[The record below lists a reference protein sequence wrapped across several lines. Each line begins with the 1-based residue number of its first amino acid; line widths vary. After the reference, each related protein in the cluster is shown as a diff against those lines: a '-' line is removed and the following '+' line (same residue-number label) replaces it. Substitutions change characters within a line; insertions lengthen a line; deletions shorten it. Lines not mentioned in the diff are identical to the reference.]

1 MRTNSM
7 DNQERLL
14 AFLATGIYSSPE
26 IQQRFGF
33 SQPVIS
39 RLLAQL
45 GDRVLVIGKARA
57 RRYSRLRDLRGLGGS
72 FPVYAI
78 DSEGNAR
85 LLGTLCCVAQTDF
98 LWQPV
103 DGREQL
109 FKSLPWFLA
118 DLHPEGFVG
127 RAFVR
132 TCHQELGLPP
142 RSNDW
147 QEDHALIA
155 LVRRGEDTMGN
166 LVVGQESL
174 ERYFRMVQATGRA
187 ITAEAR
193 SESYPC
199 LAQEAMAGQPV
210 GSSAG
215 GEQPK
220 FTATI
225 KQSGMV
231 QNVLVKFS
239 PPLGSE
245 EGRRWADLLVC
256 EHHALQVAQ
265 QAGIAAAQSTV
276 LEAGGRLFLEVLRFD
291 RTGLYGR
298 LPIISLRAVDN
309 EFYGYQDNWVNAAN
323 RMESDGRLSAQDASA
338 LRWLSVFSSLI
349 ANNDQHFGNVSLI
362 MTEGSKRFALAPAY
376 DLLPML
382 YRPLDG
388 TAPARTFAPPAAVP
402 GAPREWGAAL
412 DGACLFW
419 GRVQADTRIS
429 EPFRQICA
437 ENLATLERLKT
448 APRLL

>member
-1 MRTNSM
+1 MQTNTM

-57 RRYSRLRDLRGLGGS
+57 RRYSRLRDLRGLGGN

-78 DSEGNAR
+78 DGEGNAR
-85 LLGTLCCVAQTDF
+85 LLGTLSSVAQTDF

-132 TCHQELGLPP
+132 NCHQELGLPP

-193 SESYPC
+193 SESYPR
-199 LAQEAMAGQPV
+199 LAREAMEGQPV

-225 KQSGMV
+225 EQDNMV

-239 PPLGSE
+239 PPMGSE

-256 EHHALQVAQ
+256 EHHALQITQ

-276 LEAGGRLFLEVLRFD
+276 LEADGRLFLEVLRFD
-291 RTGLYGR
+291 RTGLHGR

-309 EFYGYQDNWVNAAN
+309 EFYGYQDSWVNAAN
-323 RMESDGRLSAQDASA
+323 RMEGDGRLSAQDASS

-362 MTEGSKRFALAPAY
+362 MTEGSKRFSLAPAY

-382 YRPLDG
+382 YRPMDG
-388 TAPARTFAPPAAVP
+388 AAPARNFTPPAAVP
-402 GAPREWGAAL
+402 GAPQEWVAAF

-429 EPFRQICA
+429 ESFRLVCA
-437 ENLATLERLKT
+437 ENLAAVERLKM

>member
-1 MRTNSM
+1 MQPNTM

-14 AFLATGIYSSPE
+14 AFLATGVYSAPE

-39 RLLAQL
+39 RLLTQL
-45 GDRVLVIGKARA
+45 DDRVLAIGKARA
-57 RRYSRLRDLRGLGGS
+57 RRYSRLRDLRGLGGN

-78 DSEGNAR
+78 DAEGNAR
-85 LLGTLCCVAQTDF
+85 LLGTLYCVAQSDF
-98 LWQPV
+98 LWQPQ

-132 TCHQELGLPP
+132 NCHQELGLPP

-147 QEDHALIA
+147 QEDHALMA

-174 ERYFRMVQATGRA
+174 ERYFRMIQ
-187 ITAEAR
+187 EAAGTIPAAAR
-193 SESYPC
+193 TERYPR
-199 LAQEAMAGQPV
+199 LAQEAMEGQPV

-225 KQSGMV
+225 EQGGMV

-239 PPLGSE
+239 PPVASE

-256 EHHALQVAQ
+256 EHHALQITQ
-265 QAGIAAAQSTV
+265 QTGIAAAQSMV

-291 RTGLYGR
+291 RTGLHGR

-323 RMESDGRLSAQDASA
+323 RMEKDGRLSAQDASA

-362 MTEGSKRFALAPAY
+362 MADGSKRFSLAPAY

-382 YRPLDG
+382 YRPMDG
-388 TAPARTFAPPAAVP
+388 AAPVRNFTPPAAVP
-402 GAPREWGAAL
+402 GAHQEWVAAFEC
-412 DGACLFW
+412 ACQFW
-419 GRVQADTRIS
+419 NRVRVDTRIS
-429 EPFRQICA
+429 EPFRRICV

>member
-1 MRTNSM
+1 MQESKLQ
-7 DNQERLL
+7 NQERLL
-14 AFLATGIYSSPE
+14 AFLATGIYTSSD

-33 SQPVIS
+33 SQPVVS

-45 GDRVLVIGKARA
+45 GGRVLVIGKARA
-57 RRYSRLRDLRGLGGS
+57 RRYSKLRDLRGLGGS
-72 FPVYAI
+72 FPIYAI
-78 DSEGNAR
+78 GAEGNAR
-85 LLGTLCCVAQTDF
+85 LLGTISCMAQSDF
-98 LWQPV
+98 LWQPI
-103 DGREQL
+103 DGREQI

-132 TCHQELGLPP
+132 NCHQELGLPP

-174 ERYFRMVQATGRA
+174 DRYFRMVQATGSPIA
-187 ITAEAR
+187 SEAR
-193 SESYPC
+193 AESYPR
-199 LAQEAMAGQPV
+199 LAGEAMEGQPA

-220 FTATI
+220 FTTTI
-225 KQSGMV
+225 EQDGIV
-231 QNVLVKFS
+231 RNVLVKFS
-239 PPLGSE
+239 PPTGSE

-256 EHHALQVAQ
+256 EHHALQITQ
-265 QAGIAAAQSTV
+265 QAGIAAAQSTL
-276 LEAGGRLFLEVLRFD
+276 LEAGERIFLEVTRFD
-291 RTGLYGR
+291 RVGLYGR

-309 EFYGYQDNWVNAAN
+309 EFYGYQDSWVNAAN
-323 RMESDGRLSAQDASA
+323 RMENDGRLSAQDASA

-362 MTEGSKRFALAPAY
+362 MTESSKRFSLAPAY

-382 YRPLDG
+382 YRPMDG
-388 TAPARTFAPPAAVP
+388 AAPARNFTPPAGVAGAPQEWP
-402 GAPREWGAAL
+402 GAL
-412 DGACLFW
+412 DCACLFW

-429 EPFRQICA
+429 EPFRRICA
-437 ENLATLERLKT
+437 ENNAAVERLKM

>member
-1 MRTNSM
+1 MQPNTM

-14 AFLATGIYSSPE
+14 AFLATGVYSAPE

-39 RLLAQL
+39 RLITQL
-45 GDRVLVIGKARA
+45 NDRVLAIGKARA
-57 RRYSRLRDLRGLGGS
+57 RRYSRLRDLRGLGGN

-78 DSEGNAR
+78 DAEGNAR
-85 LLGTLCCVAQTDF
+85 LLGTLYCVAQSDF
-98 LWQPV
+98 LWQPQ

-132 TCHQELGLPP
+132 NCHQELGLPP

-147 QEDHALIA
+147 QEDHALMA

-174 ERYFRMVQATGRA
+174 ERYFRMVQ
-187 ITAEAR
+187 EAAGTIPAAAR
-193 SESYPC
+193 TERYPR
-199 LAQEAMAGQPV
+199 LAQEAMEGQPV

-225 KQSGMV
+225 EQGGMV
-231 QNVLVKFS
+231 KNVLVKFS
-239 PPLGSE
+239 PPVANE

-265 QAGIAAAQSTV
+265 QAGVAAAQSMV

-291 RTGLYGR
+291 RTGLHGR

-323 RMESDGRLSAQDASA
+323 RMEKDGRLSAQDASA

-349 ANNDQHFGNVSLI
+349 ANNDQHFGNISLI
-362 MTEGSKRFALAPAY
+362 MADGSKRFSLAPAY

-382 YRPLDG
+382 YRPMDG
-388 TAPARTFAPPAAVP
+388 ATPVRNFTPPAAVP
-402 GAPREWGAAL
+402 GAHQEWVAAFEC
-412 DGACLFW
+412 ACQFW
-419 GRVQADTRIS
+419 SRVRVDTRIS
-429 EPFRQICA
+429 EPFRRICA

>member
-1 MRTNSM
+1 MQPNTM

-14 AFLATGIYSSPE
+14 AFLATGVYSAPE

-39 RLLAQL
+39 RLITQL
-45 GDRVLVIGKARA
+45 DDRVLAIGKARA
-57 RRYSRLRDLRGLGGS
+57 RRYSRLRDLRGLGGN

-78 DSEGNAR
+78 DAEGNAR
-85 LLGTLCCVAQTDF
+85 LLGTLYCVAQSDF
-98 LWQPV
+98 LWQPQ

-109 FKSLPWFLA
+109 FKNLPWFLA

-132 TCHQELGLPP
+132 NCHQELGLPP

-147 QEDHALIA
+147 QEDHALMA

-174 ERYFRMVQATGRA
+174 ERYFRMVQ
-187 ITAEAR
+187 EAAGTIPAAAR
-193 SESYPC
+193 TERYPR
-199 LAQEAMAGQPV
+199 LAQEAMEGQPV

-225 KQSGMV
+225 EQGGMV

-239 PPLGSE
+239 PPVASE

-256 EHHALQVAQ
+256 EHHALQITQ
-265 QAGIAAAQSTV
+265 QAGIAAAQSMV

-291 RTGLYGR
+291 RTGLHGR

-323 RMESDGRLSAQDASA
+323 RMEKDGRLSAQDASA

-349 ANNDQHFGNVSLI
+349 ANNDQHFGNISLI
-362 MTEGSKRFALAPAY
+362 MADGSKRFSLAPAY

-382 YRPLDG
+382 YRPMDG
-388 TAPARTFAPPAAVP
+388 AAPVRNFTPPAAVP
-402 GAPREWGAAL
+402 GAHQEWVAAFEC
-412 DGACLFW
+412 ACQFW
-419 GRVQADTRIS
+419 DRVRVDTRIS
-429 EPFRQICA
+429 EPFRRICA

>member
-1 MRTNSM
+1 MQPNTM

-14 AFLATGIYSSPE
+14 AFLATGVYSAPE

-39 RLLAQL
+39 RLITQL
-45 GDRVLVIGKARA
+45 DDRVLAIGKARA
-57 RRYSRLRDLRGLGGS
+57 RRYSRLRDLRGLGGN

-78 DSEGNAR
+78 DAEGNAR
-85 LLGTLCCVAQTDF
+85 LLGTLYCVAQSDF
-98 LWQPV
+98 LWQPQ

-132 TCHQELGLPP
+132 NCHQELGLPP

-147 QEDHALIA
+147 QEDHALMA

-174 ERYFRMVQATGRA
+174 ERYFRMVQ
-187 ITAEAR
+187 EAAGTIPAAAR
-193 SESYPC
+193 TERYPR
-199 LAQEAMAGQPV
+199 LAQEAMEGQPV

-225 KQSGMV
+225 EQGGMV
-231 QNVLVKFS
+231 KNVLVKFS
-239 PPLGSE
+239 PPVANE

-265 QAGIAAAQSTV
+265 QAGVAAAQSMV

-291 RTGLYGR
+291 RTGLHGR

-323 RMESDGRLSAQDASA
+323 RMEKDGRLSAQDASA

-349 ANNDQHFGNVSLI
+349 ANNDQHFGNISLI
-362 MTEGSKRFALAPAY
+362 MADGSKRFSLAPAY

-382 YRPLDG
+382 YRPMDG
-388 TAPARTFAPPAAVP
+388 ATPVRNFTPPAAVP
-402 GAPREWGAAL
+402 GAHQEWVAAFEC
-412 DGACLFW
+412 ACQFW
-419 GRVQADTRIS
+419 SRVRVDTRIS
-429 EPFRQICA
+429 EPFRRICA

>member
-1 MRTNSM
+1 MQESTLQ
-7 DNQERLL
+7 NQGRLL
-14 AFLATGIYSSPE
+14 AFLVTGIYSSPE

-33 SQPVIS
+33 SQPVVS

-45 GDRVLVIGKARA
+45 DNRVLVIGKARS
-57 RRYSRLRDLRGLGGS
+57 RRYSRLRDLRGLGGT

-78 DSEGNAR
+78 DGEGNAR
-85 LLGTLCCVAQTDF
+85 LLGTLSGVAQTDF

-132 TCHQELGLPP
+132 NCHQELGLPP

-174 ERYFRMVQATGRA
+174 DRYFRMVQATGSPIA
-187 ITAEAR
+187 AEAR
-193 SESYPC
+193 SESYPR
-199 LAQEAMAGQPV
+199 LAQEAMEGQPV

-220 FTATI
+220 FTVTI
-225 KQSGMV
+225 EQDGMV

-239 PPLGSE
+239 PPIGSE

-256 EHHALQVAQ
+256 EHHALQITQ

-291 RTGLYGR
+291 RVGLYGR

-309 EFYGYQDNWVNAAN
+309 EFYGYQDSWVNAAN
-323 RMESDGRLSAQDASA
+323 RMEGDGRLSARDASA
-338 LRWLSVFSSLI
+338 LRWLAVFSSLI

-362 MTEGSKRFALAPAY
+362 MTEGSKRFSLAPAY

-382 YRPLDG
+382 YRPMDG
-388 TAPARTFAPPAAVP
+388 SAPVRNFMPPAAVP
-402 GAPREWGAAL
+402 GAPRQWVAAL
-412 DGACLFW
+412 DCACLFW

-429 EPFRQICA
+429 APFRLVCA
-437 ENLATLERLKT
+437 ENLAAVERLKM

>member
-1 MRTNSM
+1 MQPNTM

-14 AFLATGIYSSPE
+14 AFLATGVYSAPE

-39 RLLAQL
+39 RLITQL
-45 GDRVLVIGKARA
+45 DDRVLAIGKARA
-57 RRYSRLRDLRGLGGS
+57 RRYSRLRDLRGLGGN

-78 DSEGNAR
+78 DAEGNAR
-85 LLGTLCCVAQTDF
+85 LLGTLYCVAQSDF
-98 LWQPV
+98 LWQPQ

-132 TCHQELGLPP
+132 NCHQELGLPP

-147 QEDHALIA
+147 QEDHALMA

-174 ERYFRMVQATGRA
+174 ERYFRMVQAAAGTIPA
-187 ITAEAR
+187 AAR
-193 SESYPC
+193 TERYPR
-199 LAQEAMAGQPV
+199 LAQEAMEGQPV

-225 KQSGMV
+225 EQGSMV

-239 PPLGSE
+239 PPVASE
-245 EGRRWADLLVC
+245 EGSRWADLLVC

-265 QAGIAAAQSTV
+265 QAGVAAAQSMV

-291 RTGLYGR
+291 RTGLHGR

-323 RMESDGRLSAQDASA
+323 RMEKDGRLSAQDASA

-362 MTEGSKRFALAPAY
+362 MADGSKRFSLAPAY

-382 YRPLDG
+382 YRPMDG
-388 TAPARTFAPPAAVP
+388 AAPVRTFALPAAVP
-402 GAPREWGAAL
+402 GAPQEWVAAL
-412 DGACLFW
+412 DCACLFW
-419 GRVQADTRIS
+419 SRVQADTRIS

>member
-1 MRTNSM
+1 MQPNTM

-14 AFLATGIYSSPE
+14 AFLATGVYSAPE

-39 RLLAQL
+39 RLITQL
-45 GDRVLVIGKARA
+45 DDRVLAIGKARA
-57 RRYSRLRDLRGLGGS
+57 RRYSRLRDLRGLGGN

-78 DSEGNAR
+78 DAEGNAR
-85 LLGTLCCVAQTDF
+85 LLGTLYCVAQSDF
-98 LWQPV
+98 LWQPQ

-132 TCHQELGLPP
+132 NCHQELGLPP

-147 QEDHALIA
+147 QEDHALMA

-174 ERYFRMVQATGRA
+174 ERYFRMVQ
-187 ITAEAR
+187 EAAGTIPAAAR
-193 SESYPC
+193 TERYPR
-199 LAQEAMAGQPV
+199 LAQEAMEGQPV

-225 KQSGMV
+225 EQGGMV
-231 QNVLVKFS
+231 KNVLVKFS
-239 PPLGSE
+239 PPVASE

-265 QAGIAAAQSTV
+265 QAGVAAAQSMV

-291 RTGLYGR
+291 RTGLHGR

-323 RMESDGRLSAQDASA
+323 RMEKDGRLSAQDASA

-349 ANNDQHFGNVSLI
+349 ANNDQHFGNISLI
-362 MTEGSKRFALAPAY
+362 MADGSKRFSLAPAY

-382 YRPLDG
+382 YRPMDG
-388 TAPARTFAPPAAVP
+388 AAPVRNFTPPAAVP
-402 GAPREWGAAL
+402 GAHQEWVAAFEC
-412 DGACLFW
+412 ACQFW
-419 GRVQADTRIS
+419 DRVRVDTRIS
-429 EPFRQICA
+429 EPFRRICA
-437 ENLATLERLKT
+437 ENLATLERQKT

>member
-1 MRTNSM
+1 MQPNTM

-14 AFLATGIYSSPE
+14 AFLATGVYSAPE

-39 RLLAQL
+39 RLITQL
-45 GDRVLVIGKARA
+45 DDRVLAIGKARA
-57 RRYSRLRDLRGLGGS
+57 RRYSRLRDLRRLGGN

-78 DSEGNAR
+78 DAEGNAR
-85 LLGTLCCVAQTDF
+85 LLGTLYCVAQSDF
-98 LWQPV
+98 LWQPQ

-132 TCHQELGLPP
+132 NCHQELGLPP

-147 QEDHALIA
+147 QEDHALMA

-174 ERYFRMVQATGRA
+174 ERYFRMIQ
-187 ITAEAR
+187 EAAGTIPAAAR
-193 SESYPC
+193 TERYPR
-199 LAQEAMAGQPV
+199 LAQEAMEGQPV

-225 KQSGMV
+225 EQGGMV

-239 PPLGSE
+239 PPVASE

-256 EHHALQVAQ
+256 EHHALQITQ
-265 QAGIAAAQSTV
+265 QTGIAAAQSMV

-291 RTGLYGR
+291 RTGLHGR

-323 RMESDGRLSAQDASA
+323 RMEKDGRLSAQDASA

-362 MTEGSKRFALAPAY
+362 MADGSKRFSLAPAY

-382 YRPLDG
+382 YRPMDG
-388 TAPARTFAPPAAVP
+388 AAPVRNFTPPAAVP
-402 GAPREWGAAL
+402 GAHQEWVAAFEC
-412 DGACLFW
+412 ACQFW
-419 GRVQADTRIS
+419 DRVRVDTRIS
-429 EPFRQICA
+429 EPFRRICA
-437 ENLATLERLKT
+437 ENLATLERQKT

>member
-1 MRTNSM
+1 MQTNTM

-57 RRYSRLRDLRGLGGS
+57 RRYSRLRDLRGLGGT

-85 LLGTLCCVAQTDF
+85 LLGTLSSVAQTDF

-174 ERYFRMVQATGRA
+174 ERYFRMVQATGHV
-187 ITAEAR
+187 ITAETR
-193 SESYPC
+193 SESYPR
-199 LAQEAMAGQPV
+199 LAREAMEGQPV

-220 FTATI
+220 FTASI
-225 KQSGMV
+225 EQGGIV

-265 QAGIAAAQSTV
+265 QAGIVAAQSTV
-276 LEAGGRLFLEVLRFD
+276 LAAGGRLFLEVLRFD
-291 RTGLYGR
+291 RTGLHGR

-362 MTEGSKRFALAPAY
+362 MAEGSKRFSLAPAY

-388 TAPARTFAPPAAVP
+388 AAPARTFAPPAAVP
-402 GAPREWGAAL
+402 GARREWGAAL

-419 GRVQADTRIS
+419 VRVQADTRIS
-429 EPFRQICA
+429 ESFRRICT

>member
-1 MRTNSM
+1 MQTGAI

-14 AFLATGIYSSPE
+14 SFLATGIYSSPE

-33 SQPVIS
+33 SQPAVS

-57 RRYSRLRDLRGLGGS
+57 RRYSKLRDLRGLGGTV
-72 FPVYAI
+72 PVYAI
-78 DSEGNAR
+78 DGEGNAR
-85 LLGTLCCVAQTDF
+85 LSGTLSGVAQTDF

-103 DGREQL
+103 DGREQR
-109 FKSLPWFLA
+109 FKSLPWFLT

-127 RAFVR
+127 RSFVR
-132 TCHQELGLPP
+132 NYHQELGLPS
-142 RSNDW
+142 RSVDW
-147 QEDHALIA
+147 SEDHALLA
-155 LVRRGEDTMGN
+155 LARRGEDCMGN

-174 ERYFRMVQATGRA
+174 ERYFRLVQAGCVPVPA
-187 ITAEAR
+187 TARTET
-193 SESYPC
+193 YPR
-199 LAQEAMAGQPV
+199 LAQEAMEGQPA

-225 KQSGMV
+225 EQDGRV
-231 QNVLVKFS
+231 QNLLVKFS
-239 PPLGSE
+239 PPIGSE
-245 EGRRWADLLVC
+245 EGRRWADLLVS
-256 EHHALQVAQ
+256 EHHALQITQ
-265 QAGIAAAQSTV
+265 QAGIAAAQSSV

-309 EFYGYQDNWVNAAN
+309 EFYGFQDNWVNAAN
-323 RMESDGRLSAQDASA
+323 RMESDGRLSSQDASA
-338 LRWLSVFSSLI
+338 LRRLSVFSSLI

-362 MTEGSKRFALAPAY
+362 MTEGSKQFSLAPAY

-382 YRPLDG
+382 YRPMDG
-388 TAPARTFAPPAAVP
+388 AAPTRNFTPPAAVP
-402 GAPREWGAAL
+402 GAPLEWSAAL
-412 DGACLFW
+412 DCACLFW
-419 GRVQADTRIS
+419 GRVQTDPRIS
-429 EPFRQICA
+429 ESFRLVCTA
-437 ENLATLERLKT
+437 NLAAVERLKS